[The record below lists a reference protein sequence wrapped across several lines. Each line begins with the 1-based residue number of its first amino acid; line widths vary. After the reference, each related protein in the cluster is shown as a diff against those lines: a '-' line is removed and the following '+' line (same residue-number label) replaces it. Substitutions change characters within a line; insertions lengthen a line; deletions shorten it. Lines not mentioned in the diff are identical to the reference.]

1 VGGAEMRQLWR
12 EWQESQDDDAEH
24 DSADSASGDDEGND
38 TTLPYPR
45 GPRTLQFARA
55 SARAPT
61 HTRAHTLAVFRG
73 GGGGGVNRGGGGG
86 GDDEVND
93 TTLPYPHGP
102 RTLQFARASARAP
115 THTRAHTLAALS
127 GGVMSDGARGGME
140 SGSRMRLQGHRQG
153 REQGGAVGV
162 LGRARHNDT
171 GERAWRERGEAG
183 GGVKVSDAMVARWV
197 AAGVRKRRV

>member
-1 VGGAEMRQLWR
+1 MGGAEMRQLWR

-61 HTRAHTLAVFRG
+61 HTRAHTLA
-73 GGGGGVNRGGGGG
+73 
-86 GDDEVND
+86 
-93 TTLPYPHGP
+93 
-102 RTLQFARASARAP
+102 
-115 THTRAHTLAALS
+115 ALS

-140 SGSRMRLQGHRQG
+140 SGSRMRLQGH
-153 REQGGAVGV
+153 
-162 LGRARHNDT
+162 
-171 GERAWRERGEAG
+171 
-183 GGVKVSDAMVARWV
+183 
-197 AAGVRKRRV
+197 